1 MKKHHLKALIF
12 DSYYDSYKGVVSYV
26 RVMDGIVKPGTK
38 IKLMAT
44 NKIYEVTEV
53 GVFTPSYYQYDELR
67 AGDVGY
73 ITASIKNVRDARVG
87 DTITEADRPTEEAL
101 EGYKPAIPM
110 VYSGIL
116 SSRWSKI

>member
-1 MKKHHLKALIF
+1 M
-12 DSYYDSYKGVVSYV
+12 SYV
-26 RVMDGIVKPGTK
+26 RVIDGVVKPGTK

-53 GVFTPSYYQYDELR
+53 GVFTPKLFPISELR

-87 DTITEADRPTEEAL
+87 DTITEADRPAEEAL
-101 EGYKPAIPM
+101 K
-110 VYSGIL
+110 GINL
-116 SSRWSKI
+116 LYQWFSQEFIQ